1 MARRNVLFRQHP
13 NRSLA
18 GNIAVFLCL
27 LLFGVFFA
35 FPVVFAINTAFKPLN
50 EILVFPPR
58 FFAVNPTR
66 ENFIQLSKVV
76 AEFWVPL
83 SRYIFNSVFISAV
96 VTLGHLLLSSM
107 AAYPMAHHNFPGS
120 KTLNT
125 VIVLSLL
132 FTSTVTYIPQY
143 VILANLRMINTY
155 WAIILPAMQSSLGLY
170 LMRSF
175 MMGIPKEMLEAAR
188 IDGAS
193 EKRTYFSIVMP
204 NVKPAALTLIIFS
217 FQSIWNYVGG
227 SAVYAEQL
235 KGLPAL
241 LQSIAA
247 AGVARSGV
255 TAAATVLLM
264 IPPVLIFILS
274 QNNVIETMS
283 TSGLK

>member
-1 MARRNVLFRQHP
+1 MARRNVLFRQHL

-58 FFAVNPTR
+58 FLRSTR
-66 ENFIQLSKVV
+66 LEKTLSTSKVV
-76 AEFWVPL
+76 AEFWCPCPGTSLTACSYRLWLPSATCCCPVWRHTRWRTII
-83 SRYIFNSVFISAV
+83 SRQQDAEHRHSLEPAV
-96 VTLGHLLLSSM
+96 YSYGYLHTAVRNTGKPENDKHTGQSSCR
-107 AAYPMAHHNFPGS
+107 
-120 KTLNT
+120 
-125 VIVLSLL
+125 
-132 FTSTVTYIPQY
+132 Q
-143 VILANLRMINTY
+143 
-155 WAIILPAMQSSLGLY
+155 WSSLGLY